1 MHALNKLTTQD
12 ISKRLQ
18 LVNSQVNAQRSFDVP
33 SHLLDDQF
41 RDAAVLVPFVRL
53 RDEWH
58 LLYIR
63 RACSERDRHSGQ
75 VAFAGGKRDPQ
86 DADLYRTALRE
97 AHEEIGITPQDVT
110 ILGHLPPHHS
120 ISHFKI
126 TPIVGQVPWPYS
138 LQLQRSEVDR
148 AFTIP
153 LTWLAAPDNHEV
165 CLRELKGTKVPV
177 VYFKEYDGELLWG
190 ATARMTLNLLYRL
203 GVDFRELEPPMARA
217 A

>member
-1 MHALNKLTTQD
+1 MHHLNKLSAQE

-18 LVNSQVNAQRSFDVP
+18 QVSPYHSFDVP
-33 SHLLDDQF
+33 SSLIGEHF

-75 VAFAGGKRDPQ
+75 VAFAGGKRDPH
-86 DADLYRTALRE
+86 DPDLYSTALRE
-97 AHEEIGITPQDVT
+97 AQEEIGINPQDVN
-110 ILGHLPPHHS
+110 ILGHLSAHHS
-120 ISHFKI
+120 ISNFKI
-126 TPIVGQVPWPYS
+126 RPVVGQVPWPYS

-153 LTWLAAPDNHEV
+153 LTWLADAGNHELR
-165 CLRELKGTKVPV
+165 LRELKGTNVPV

-190 ATARMTLNLLYRL
+190 ATARMTLNLLYML
-203 GVDFRELEPPMARA
+203 GVDFSELDRPMAKA

>member
-1 MHALNKLTTQD
+1 MHALNKLTAQD

-18 LVNSQVNAQRSFDVP
+18 QVSPHRTFDVP
-33 SHLLDDQF
+33 SSLIGDQF

-86 DADLYRTALRE
+86 DLDLYGTALRE
-97 AHEEIGITPQDVT
+97 AQEEIGINPQDVT
-110 ILGHLPPHHS
+110 ILGHLTPHHS
-120 ISHFKI
+120 ISNFKI
-126 TPIVGQVPWPYS
+126 TPIVAQVPWPYS

-153 LTWLAAPDNHEV
+153 LTWLADPSNHELR
-165 CLRELKGTKVPV
+165 LRELKGTNVPV
-177 VYFKEYDGELLWG
+177 VYFKEYDTELLWG
-190 ATARMTLNLLYRL
+190 ATARMTLNLLYML
-203 GVDFRELEPPMARA
+203 GVDFSELGQPMAKA

>member
-1 MHALNKLTTQD
+1 MQALNILTAQE

-18 LVNSQVNAQRSFDVP
+18 PVNLSRSFDVP
-33 SHLLDDQF
+33 SHLISDQF

-86 DADLYRTALRE
+86 DPDLYSTALRE
-97 AHEEIGITPQDVT
+97 AQEEIGINPQDVS
-110 ILGHLPPHHS
+110 ILGQLTAHHS
-120 ISHFKI
+120 ISNFKI
-126 TPIVGQVPWPYS
+126 TPVVGQVPWPYS

-153 LTWLAAPDNHEV
+153 LAWLADPRNHELR
-165 CLRELKGTKVPV
+165 LRELKGSLVPV

-190 ATARMTLNLLYRL
+190 ATARITLNLLAML
-203 GVDFRELEPPMARA
+203 GVDFSELDQPMAKA

>member
-1 MHALNKLTTQD
+1 MHALDKLTAQD

-18 LVNSQVNAQRSFDVP
+18 PVNSPLNAQRSFDVP
-33 SHLLDDQF
+33 SDLIGDQF

-86 DADLYRTALRE
+86 DVDLYRTALRE
-97 AHEEIGITPQDVT
+97 THEEIGIDPQDVA

-153 LTWLAAPDNHEV
+153 LTWLAEPRNHELR
-165 CLRELKGTKVPV
+165 LRELNGTKVPV

-203 GVDFRELEPPMARA
+203 GVDFKELEPPMARA

>member
-1 MHALNKLTTQD
+1 MHALDKLTAQE

-18 LVNSQVNAQRSFDVP
+18 PVSSHFSATRSFDVP
-33 SHLLDDQF
+33 SHLIGDQF

-63 RACSERDRHSGQ
+63 RARSERDRHSGQ

-86 DADLYRTALRE
+86 DTDLYRTALRE
-97 AHEEIGITPQDVT
+97 AQEEIGIVPQDVN
-110 ILGHLPPHHS
+110 ILGHLSPHHS
-120 ISHFKI
+120 ISNFKI
-126 TPIVGQVPWPYS
+126 TPIVGQVPWPYA
-138 LQLQRSEVDR
+138 LHLQRSEVDR

-153 LTWLAAPDNHEV
+153 LTWLANPEHHELR
-165 CLRELKGTKVPV
+165 LRELKGTNVPV

-190 ATARMTLNLLYRL
+190 ATARMTLNLLHRL
-203 GVDFRELEPPMARA
+203 GVDFSELAQPMARA

>member
-1 MHALNKLTTQD
+1 MHALDKLTAQD

-18 LVNSQVNAQRSFDVP
+18 QVRPQHSFDVP
-33 SHLLDDQF
+33 SHLMGDQF

-63 RACSERDRHSGQ
+63 RTCSERDRHSGQ

-86 DADLYRTALRE
+86 DTDLYGTALRE
-97 AHEEIGITPQDVT
+97 AHEEIGISPQDVR
-110 ILGHLPPHHS
+110 ILGHLTPHHS

-153 LTWLAAPDNHEV
+153 LAWLAEPSNHEFR
-165 CLRELKGTKVPV
+165 LRELKGTNVPV
-177 VYFKEYDGELLWG
+177 VYFKEYDDELLWG
-190 ATARMTLNLLYRL
+190 ATARMTLNLLYML
-203 GVDFRELEPPMARA
+203 GVDFNILDQPMAKA

>member
-1 MHALNKLTTQD
+1 MQALNILTAQE

-18 LVNSQVNAQRSFDVP
+18 PVNLSRSFDVP
-33 SHLLDDQF
+33 SHLISDQF

-86 DADLYRTALRE
+86 DPDLYSTALRE
-97 AHEEIGITPQDVT
+97 AQEEIGINSQDVS
-110 ILGHLPPHHS
+110 ILGQLTAHHS
-120 ISHFKI
+120 ISNFKI
-126 TPIVGQVPWPYS
+126 TPVVGQVPWPYS

-153 LTWLAAPDNHEV
+153 LAWLADPRNHELR
-165 CLRELKGTKVPV
+165 LRELKGSPVPV
-177 VYFKEYDGELLWG
+177 VYFKEYDGELL
-190 ATARMTLNLLYRL
+190 
-203 GVDFRELEPPMARA
+203 
-217 A
+217 

>member
-1 MHALNKLTTQD
+1 MHALDKLTAQD

-18 LVNSQVNAQRSFDVP
+18 QVSSHRTFDVP
-33 SHLLDDQF
+33 SSLIGDQF

-86 DADLYRTALRE
+86 DPDLYGTALRE
-97 AHEEIGITPQDVT
+97 AYEEIGINPEDVT
-110 ILGHLPPHHS
+110 ILGDLTPHHS
-120 ISHFKI
+120 ISNFKI

-138 LQLQRSEVDR
+138 LHLQRSEVDR

-153 LTWLAAPDNHEV
+153 LHWLADARNHELR
-165 CLRELKGTKVPV
+165 LRELKGTNVPV

-190 ATARMTLNLLYRL
+190 ATARMTLNLLSML
-203 GVDFRELEPPMARA
+203 GVDFSELDQPMAQA

>member
-1 MHALNKLTTQD
+1 MHALDKLTAQE
-12 ISKRLQ
+12 ISKHLQ
-18 LVNSQVNAQRSFDVP
+18 QASSHRTFDAP
-33 SHLLDDQF
+33 SSLIGEHF

-86 DADLYRTALRE
+86 DPDLYGTALRE
-97 AHEEIGITPQDVT
+97 AQEEIGINPQDVT
-110 ILGHLPPHHS
+110 LLGHLSSHHS
-120 ISHFKI
+120 ISNFKI
-126 TPIVGQVPWPYS
+126 TPIVGQVPWPYC

-153 LTWLAAPDNHEV
+153 LNWLADPLNHELR
-165 CLRELKGTKVPV
+165 LRELKGTNVPV

-203 GVDFRELEPPMARA
+203 GVDFSELDQPMAKA

>member
-1 MHALNKLTTQD
+1 MHSLDKLTTQD
-12 ISKRLQ
+12 IAKRLQ
-18 LVNSQVNAQRSFDVP
+18 QVSSSRTFDVP
-33 SHLLDDQF
+33 SHLLSEHY
-41 RDAAVLVPFVRL
+41 REAAVLVPFVRL

-86 DADLYRTALRE
+86 DPDLNSTALRE
-97 AHEEIGITPQDVT
+97 AQEEIGINPNDVKV
-110 ILGHLPPHHS
+110 LGRLTAHHS
-120 ISHFKI
+120 ISNFRI
-126 TPIVGQVPWPYS
+126 TPVVAQVPWPYA
-138 LQLQRSEVDR
+138 LHLQRSEVDR

-153 LTWLAAPDNHEV
+153 LTWLADPLNHELR
-165 CLRELKGTKVPV
+165 LRELKGSNIPV

-190 ATARMTLNLLYRL
+190 ATARMTLNLLQVL
-203 GVDFRELEPPMARA
+203 GVDFNELAEPMAKA

>member
-18 LVNSQVNAQRSFDVP
+18 QVSSHHSFDVP
-33 SHLLDDQF
+33 SNLLSENF

-75 VAFAGGKRDPQ
+75 VAFAGGKRDPH
-86 DADLYRTALRE
+86 DPDLYGTALRE
-97 AHEEIGITPQDVT
+97 AYEEIGINPKDVT
-110 ILGHLPPHHS
+110 ILGDLTAHHS
-120 ISHFKI
+120 ISNFKI

-138 LQLQRSEVDR
+138 LNLQRSEVDR

-153 LTWLAAPDNHEV
+153 LTWLTDPRNHELRV
-165 CLRELKGTKVPV
+165 RELKGTKVPV

-190 ATARMTLNLLYRL
+190 ATARMTLNLLYVL
-203 GVDFRELEPPMARA
+203 GVDFSELNLPMAQA

>member
-18 LVNSQVNAQRSFDVP
+18 QVSSHHSFDVP
-33 SHLLDDQF
+33 SNLLSENF

-75 VAFAGGKRDPQ
+75 VAFAGGKRDPH
-86 DADLYRTALRE
+86 DPDLYGTALRE
-97 AHEEIGITPQDVT
+97 AYEEIGINPKDVT
-110 ILGHLPPHHS
+110 ILGDLTPHHS
-120 ISHFKI
+120 ISNFKI

-138 LQLQRSEVDR
+138 LNLQRSEVDR

-153 LTWLAAPDNHEV
+153 LTWLTDPRNHELRV
-165 CLRELKGTKVPV
+165 RELKGTKVPV

-190 ATARMTLNLLYRL
+190 ATARMTLNLLYVL
-203 GVDFRELEPPMARA
+203 GVDFSELNLPMAQA

>member
-1 MHALNKLTTQD
+1 MHALDKLTAQD

-18 LVNSQVNAQRSFDVP
+18 PVNSPFNAQRSFDVP
-33 SHLLDDQF
+33 SDLIGDQF

-86 DADLYRTALRE
+86 DVDLYRTALRE
-97 AHEEIGITPQDVT
+97 AHEEIGIDPQDVA

-138 LQLQRSEVDR
+138 LQLQPSEVDR

-153 LTWLAAPDNHEV
+153 LTWLAEPRNHELR
-165 CLRELKGTKVPV
+165 LRELNGTKVPV

-203 GVDFRELEPPMARA
+203 GVDFKELEPPMARA

>member
-1 MHALNKLTTQD
+1 MQALNKLTAQE

-18 LVNSQVNAQRSFDVP
+18 PINPHRSFDVP
-33 SHLLDDQF
+33 SNLIGDQF

-86 DADLYRTALRE
+86 DPDLYGTALRE
-97 AHEEIGITPQDVT
+97 AQEEIGINPQDVN
-110 ILGHLPPHHS
+110 ILGHLSAHHS
-120 ISHFKI
+120 ISNFKI
-126 TPIVGQVPWPYS
+126 TPVVGQVPWPYS

-153 LTWLAAPDNHEV
+153 LTWLADPRNHELR
-165 CLRELKGTKVPV
+165 LRELKGTNMPV

-190 ATARMTLNLLYRL
+190 ATARMTLNLLYML
-203 GVDFRELEPPMARA
+203 GVDFSELELPMAKA

>member
-1 MHALNKLTTQD
+1 MHHLNKLSAQE

-18 LVNSQVNAQRSFDVP
+18 QVSPYRSFDVP
-33 SHLLDDQF
+33 SSLIGEQF

-75 VAFAGGKRDPQ
+75 VAFAGGKRDPH
-86 DADLYRTALRE
+86 DPDLYSTALRE
-97 AHEEIGITPQDVT
+97 AQEEIGINPQDVN
-110 ILGHLPPHHS
+110 ILGHLSAHHS
-120 ISHFKI
+120 ISNFKI
-126 TPIVGQVPWPYS
+126 RPVVGQVPWPYS

-153 LTWLAAPDNHEV
+153 LTWLADAGNHELR
-165 CLRELKGTKVPV
+165 LRELKGTNVPV

-190 ATARMTLNLLYRL
+190 ATARMTLNLLYML
-203 GVDFRELEPPMARA
+203 GVDFSELDRPMAKA